1 MTKDFSTKE
10 YNIKFQPHD
19 TLQTLFFHSLILHKV
34 LVDCSPNLSIFGVHS
49 GGNSP
54 FL

>member
-19 TLQTLFFHSLILHKV
+19 TLQTHKV